1 MPLTS
6 IVATLDA
13 ACAVI
18 TDATKTRRRKTPRA
32 AYRVTRMDL
41 LPSTG
46 YMPAAM

>member
-13 ACAVI
+13 DGAVI
-18 TDATKTRRRKTPRA
+18 ADATKTRRRRTPRT
-32 AYRVTRMDL
+32 AYWFPRMDL

>member
-13 ACAVI
+13 ACAVVA
-18 TDATKTRRRKTPRA
+18 DATKMRRRRTPRP
-32 AYRVTRMDL
+32 AYWFPRMDL
-41 LPSTG
+41 PPSTG

>member
-6 IVATLDA
+6 IVATRDA
-13 ACAVI
+13 ACAGI
-18 TDATKTRRRKTPRA
+18 ADATKARRRTPRA
-32 AYRVTRMDL
+32 AYWFPRMDL

>member
-13 ACAVI
+13 ACTVI
-18 TDATKTRRRKTPRA
+18 AEATKVRRRRTPRP
-32 AYRVTRMDL
+32 AYRFPRMDL

>member
-13 ACAVI
+13 ACTVI
-18 TDATKTRRRKTPRA
+18 ADATKTRRMKTPKA
-32 AYRVTRMDL
+32 AYCVPRMDL
-41 LPSTG
+41 LPLAG